1 MMSYID
7 QLVECRTPVSPGTTC
22 HEVHELFML
31 DPDALCVAVVED
43 DYVAGLVNRQD
54 FLLRYTYQLGPD
66 LYGRRSITH
75 LMDAAPMVVDAGI
88 AFEDLS
94 DKIGGSRAS
103 GLLRGFVVTVA
114 GRYYGVGTALT
125 LLRLMLDLS
134 ENRSAA
140 LEVERLRV
148 EEANRS
154 KTEFLA
160 SMSHELRTPLNAII
174 GFTDFIASEPFGPVT
189 PTKYGEYITD
199 VNASAHHLL
208 GLINELLDMAK
219 IEAGKMELAE
229 DEFPAIEPVLQA
241 VNMLRQQVA
250 DAGLTLQMDLLDE
263 TALIFADKQ
272 MTRQVVINLLSNAI
286 KFTPRG
292 GRILIRSERLPDG
305 LRLTVSDTGIG
316 IPADRIER
324 VLEPFEQ
331 VENAMSRSRPG
342 TGLGLPLSK
351 AMVEAHGGTL
361 SLSSTFGEGT
371 RVDIMLPVERIVM
384 ARLGT
389 INAA

>member
-1 MMSYID
+1 
-7 QLVECRTPVSPGTTC
+7 
-22 HEVHELFML
+22 ML
-31 DPDALCVAVVED
+31 DHDALCVAVVEE
-43 DYVAGLVNRQD
+43 DYVVGLVNRQD

-94 DKIGGSRAS
+94 NKIGGSRAS

-125 LLRLMLDLS
+125 LLRLMLDVS

-174 GFTDFIASEPFGPVT
+174 GFTDFIASEPFGPVK

-199 VNASAHHLL
+199 VNASANHLL

-229 DEFPAIEPVLQA
+229 DEFPAREPVLQA
-241 VNMLRQQVA
+241 VNMLKQQVA

-286 KFTPRG
+286 KFTPKG
-292 GRILIRSERLPDG
+292 GRILIQSERVSDG

-316 IPADRIER
+316 IPANRIER

-331 VENAMSRSRPG
+331 VENAMSRTRPG

-361 SLSSTFGEGT
+361 SLSSTLGEGT
-371 RVDIMLPVERIVM
+371 RVDIVLPAERIVM